1 MNYRFAQPD
10 AFWGFVPLILFGLF
24 LLWRYYRSPEWF
36 SWRRF
41 CLVMGGFFFALIGL
55 ARPQLGTLA
64 GRPEP
69 IAANL
74 FVAIDISN
82 SMLVEDITPN
92 RLEFSILFVQKVLE
106 QLVKPRAAVFPF
118 AASGFLQLPL
128 TTDTFAVQESLL
140 ALDPTA
146 TSHQGTDFNETLSDL
161 MISINQLEKQS
172 VDKLEEWNSPR
183 ILLLSDGESHVPL
196 KDDSLK
202 PFVKKNIPIY
212 TVGVGTPNGGQVL
225 VPRPFAQPELLHDP
239 QTGTPARSQLN
250 SGALEK
256 IAMATGGS
264 YFSSAFENV
273 PILVNQLNQ
282 SLTLGKRMSQ
292 FKVQQEFFPF
302 CFFLALILF
311 FIEWGFGRW
320 HYVIRTAVI
329 LLVFSSSGLSFGEDD
344 QLKGIQTYNQG
355 LEQLKVGNLEKAT
368 ELFEESAL
376 ILQDPTQKKKALYNL
391 GNVFLKMGDPEQ
403 ALESYQ
409 KAYLTQSSS
418 KEFET
423 STNKSISENMVLASQ
438 FMEQMQQ
445 QKRSGKDSEDGDQQ
459 TPKDLKGPQQF
470 KGESLSEQQ
479 KQKLYDLIGSEERQT
494 LKRLREKNKPP
505 GPQGGKPW

>member
-1 MNYRFAQPD
+1 MNYRLAQPE
-10 AFWGFVPLILFGLF
+10 ALWGFIPLILFAVF
-24 LLWRYYRSPEWF
+24 LLWRQYRWPEWF
-36 SWRRF
+36 TWRRF
-41 CLVMGGFFFALIGL
+41 WLITGGFFFALLGL
-55 ARPQLGTLA
+55 ARPQVGTLA

-92 RLEFSILFVQKVLE
+92 RLGFGILFIQKVLE
-106 QLVKPRAAVFPF
+106 QLVKPRVAVFPF

-140 ALDPTA
+140 SLDPTA

-161 MISINQLEKQS
+161 MLSINQLENRS

-183 ILLLSDGESHVPL
+183 VLILSDGETHWPL
-196 KDDSLK
+196 KDDALK
-202 PFVKKNIPIY
+202 PFIKKNIPIY
-212 TVGVGTPNGGQVL
+212 TVGIGTPDGGQVS
-225 VPRPFAQPELLHDP
+225 VPRPFAAAEILRDP
-239 QTGTPARSQLN
+239 KTGSPAVSRLN
-250 SGALEK
+250 SSILEK
-256 IAMATGGS
+256 IAMKTGGS
-264 YFSSAFENV
+264 YFSSAFENI
-273 PILVNQLNQ
+273 PILVSQLNQ

-292 FKVQQEFFPF
+292 FKVQQEFFPV
-302 CFFLALILF
+302 CFLIALLLF
-311 FIEWGFGRW
+311 FAEWCFGRW
-320 HYVIRTAVI
+320 QYVVKVAC
-329 LLVFSSSGLSFGEDD
+329 LLIALFGAPLTFAEDD
-344 QLKGIQTYNQG
+344 QLKGIQAYNQG
-355 LEQLKVGNLEKAT
+355 LEQLKFGNLEKAT

-391 GNVFLKMGDPEQ
+391 GNAFLKMGDPEQ

-409 KAYLTQSSS
+409 KAYLTKSASQD
-418 KEFET
+418 FEN
-423 STNKSISENMVLASQ
+423 SAKKSISENMVLDSQ

-445 QKRSGKDSEDGDQQ
+445 QKRSGKEREDGDQQ
-459 TPKDLKGPQQF
+459 APKDSKGPQQF
-470 KGESLSEQQ
+470 QGESLSEQQ

-505 GPQGGKPW
+505 GPLGEKPW